1 MRLHFAVKLE
11 DKRLMYGAPDCQAGE
26 SAKKASDAV
35 HVGLIRNEA
44 EVSLR

>member
-11 DKRLMYGAPDCQAGE
+11 DKRLMYGAPDCQARD